1 MLGISRC
8 GPTNR
13 AMSAEEL
20 DTDFMVIVP
29 ISGMYIRHVN
39 DEEILASPAVAL
51 FVEAGEVSRTS
62 HPQGGADQSLFV
74 SLSPEL
80 AGWFTDGYGV
90 SRRRAALDPGA
101 AAMLRLSATTAA
113 RGGPLSS
120 LQIEEAVAALAA
132 GWPAA
137 SPPRGVREA
146 VQRAEEYLTAHF
158 REDADLRTVARAV
171 GYSPH
176 HLSRMFT
183 RMVGVPL
190 GVYRARLRVAE
201 AMTRLLGGD
210 DDIARVAVES
220 GFYDHA
226 HLVRQTRRMV
236 GWTPSQIRAL
246 GSAVDNGGR
255 QV

>member
-1 MLGISRC
+1 MLGVSRC
-8 GPTNR
+8 GPTDT

-20 DTDFMVIVP
+20 DTDFVVIVP
-29 ISGMYIRHVN
+29 VSGMYIRHVD

-80 AGWFTDGYGV
+80 AGWFTDGYGEP
-90 SRRRAALDPGA
+90 RRRAALDPEA
-101 AAMLRLSATTAA
+101 AAMLRFSATAAA
-113 RGGPLSS
+113 RGGRLSS
-120 LQIEEAVAALAA
+120 LQMEEAVAALAA
-132 GWPAA
+132 GWSAA
-137 SPPRGVREA
+137 RPPHGGRDAVR
-146 VQRAEEYLTAHF
+146 RAEEYLTAHF

-171 GYSPH
+171 SYSPH
-176 HLSRMFT
+176 HLSRMFS
-183 RMVGVPL
+183 RGVGVPL
-190 GVYRARLRVAE
+190 GAYRARLRVAE
-201 AMTRLLGGD
+201 AMTRLLAGD

-236 GWTPSQIRAL
+236 GWAPSQIRAL
-246 GSAVDNGGR
+246 GKAVDNGGR